1 MAEKDSIIIK
11 GARLHN
17 LKNISVNI
25 PKNKMVVITGVSG
38 SGKST
43 LAYDTIYAEAQRRYI
58 QSLSSYARQ
67 FLKNH
72 KKPEVEYIQ
81 GLSPAIAIEHKT
93 SINNSRSTVGTITEI
108 YYYLTIL
115 YERIGK
121 TFSPISGKEVKK
133 DSFKDFKQYIN
144 QFKKG
149 DKFIISCQIEAKHI
163 TSFLKEGY
171 HRVIID
177 GEMSSIEEITCKP
190 SQLEIVIDRLAYN
203 TNDEFKS
210 IIKETYTKAI
220 NIGAGEFSIY
230 NENIVLLK
238 KFNNLFMLDNIQF
251 EIPNKDLL
259 NFNNPY
265 GACKNCNGNGNLID
279 LDLDKII
286 PDKNLSVIEDLVHPW
301 RSGKME
307 KWKNELIK
315 QSKKIGF
322 PLDKKYSKLSKKEKD
337 ILWNGT
343 SGFRG
348 IDGFFNFLKKKSYKI
363 QYRVMLGKYRSLS
376 VCKVCNG
383 NRLRKETEF
392 IMINKQN
399 IQSLINYSM
408 SELLRFIK
416 KIQIPNDQAKIIQK
430 IKNELI
436 LRIESM
442 INLGLDYL
450 TLNRTSNS
458 LSGGEVQKINIT
470 KSIGSGLIGSLYI
483 LDEPS
488 VGLHPR
494 DTYQLIQILKN
505 LRNMGNSI
513 IIVEHDK
520 DIIQAADYIIDLG
533 PYAGVNGG
541 EIIYQGS
548 VNNKSKKSLTLN
560 YINRSKNT
568 NNHSQ
573 NRKPKEFIRI
583 KGIKQNN
590 LKNISISIP
599 IKLFTAITGV
609 SGSGKTTLLKEVVL
623 PAIKR
628 KFKDYS
634 FKPPKLDSI
643 EFNSNYVESI
653 SFLNQNSIKKSSK
666 STPITYI
673 KGFNSIRSLFAN
685 QKLAK
690 VNKFTPKYF
699 SFNTNGGRCDSC
711 KGLGFINI
719 EMQFLSDIQLICET
733 CQGKRYKDDI
743 LNIYFKNKNISDIL
757 NLNVQEGYDFF
768 LTENEIRIS
777 EQMKPLIDVGLGYL
791 KLGQPVS
798 TLSSGEAQRLKIA
811 SFLSEKKDKS
821 ILIFDEPTKG
831 LHFYD
836 IEILIIAL
844 QKLVDLGNTIIV
856 IEHNLELIKNVDWV
870 IDLGPEGGN
879 NGGLINFIGTPD
891 KLKETNT
898 HTGQAL
904 KNNFNGQ
911 QIVDDNN

>member
-1 MAEKDSIIIK
+1 MKNQDSIIIK

-17 LKNISVNI
+17 LKNISLHI

-72 KKPEVEYIQ
+72 NKPELEYIK

-93 SINNSRSTVGTITEI
+93 NINNSRSTVGTITEL

-121 TFSPISGKEVKK
+121 TFSPISGEEVKQ
-133 DSFKDFKQYIN
+133 DSFEDFKKYIN
-144 QFKKG
+144 KFKKG
-149 DKFIISCQIEAKHI
+149 QNFIISCKIESKFMI
-163 TSFLKEGY
+163 SFLKEGY

-177 GEMSSIEEITCKP
+177 GKVKLIEDVTYTPNQIELI
-190 SQLEIVIDRLAYN
+190 IDRLTYDN
-203 TNDEFKS
+203 SSEFES

-220 NIGAGEFSIY
+220 SVGSGEFSVY
-230 NENIVLLK
+230 NKNIELLK
-238 KFNNLFMLDNIQF
+238 KFNNLLILDGIQF
-251 EIPNKDLL
+251 EIPNKDLF

-265 GACKNCNGNGNLID
+265 GACENCNGHGDLMD

-286 PDKNLSVIEDLVHPW
+286 PDKQLSIIEDLVHPW

-307 KWKNELIK
+307 KWKNELINK
-315 QSKKIGF
+315 SKEIGF
-322 PLDKKYSKLSKKEKD
+322 PIRKKYSELSKKEKD
-337 ILWNGT
+337 ILWNGHG
-343 SGFRG
+343 SYRG
-348 IDGFFNFLKKKSYKI
+348 IYGFFNFLKKKSYKI

-376 VCKVCNG
+376 VCKVCKG
-383 NRLRKETEF
+383 NRLKKQTEY
-392 IMINKQN
+392 IVINNQN
-399 IQSLINYSM
+399 IQSLINYSI
-408 SELLRFIK
+408 SELLIFIS
-416 KIQIPNDQAKIIQK
+416 KIQTPNDQYKIIQK
-430 IKNELI
+430 IKNEIL
-436 LRIESM
+436 LRIKSM

-450 TLNRTSNS
+450 TLNRASNS
-458 LSGGEVQKINIT
+458 LSGGEMQKINIT

-494 DTYQLIQILKN
+494 DTQQLIQILKN
-505 LRNMGNSI
+505 LRDIGNSI

-520 DIIQAADYIIDLG
+520 DIIKAADHIIDLG
-533 PYAGVNGG
+533 PYAGLNGG
-541 EIIYQGS
+541 KIIYQGS
-548 VNNKSKKSLTLN
+548 VNKKNTQSLTLS
-560 YINRSKNT
+560 YINGLNSTKN
-568 NNHSQ
+568 NCQ
-573 NRKPKEFIRI
+573 NRTPKHFIKI
-583 KGIKQNN
+583 NGIKKNN
-590 LKNISISIP
+590 LKNIDISIP
-599 IKLFTAITGV
+599 INLFTAITGV

-628 KFKDYS
+628 KFKDYK
-634 FKPPKLDSI
+634 FKPPEISSI
-643 EFNSNYVESI
+643 QFNTDYIENI
-653 SFLNQNSIKKSSK
+653 DFLNQNSIKKSSK
-666 STPITYI
+666 STPVTYV
-673 KGFNSIRSLFAN
+673 KGFNSIRSLFAE

-690 VNKFTPKYF
+690 INNLTPKYF
-699 SFNTNGGRCDSC
+699 SFNTHGGRCESC
-711 KGLGFINI
+711 KGLGFIII
-719 EMQFLSDIQLICET
+719 EMQFLSDIQLKCET
-733 CQGKRYKDDI
+733 CQGKRYKDEI
-743 LNIYFKNKNISDIL
+743 LSIYFKNKNISDVL
-757 NLNVQEGYDFF
+757 NLNIQEGYDFF
-768 LTENEIRIS
+768 LKENEIRIS
-777 EQMKPLIDVGLGYL
+777 NQIKPLIEVGLGYL
-791 KLGQPVS
+791 KLGQSVS

-844 QKLVDLGNTIIV
+844 QKLVNLGNTIIV
-856 IEHNLELIKNVDWV
+856 IEHNLDLIKSVDWV

-879 NGGLINFIGTPD
+879 RGGLINFSGTPHQLAHTD
-891 KLKETNT
+891 T

-904 KNNFNGQ
+904 KNDFNSQ
-911 QIVDDNN
+911 

>member
-1 MAEKDSIIIK
+1 MAKKDSIIIK

-72 KKPEVEYIQ
+72 NKPELESIT

-115 YERIGK
+115 YERLGK

-133 DSFKDFKQYIN
+133 DSFEDFKTYIG
-144 QFKKG
+144 QLKKG
-149 DKFIISCQIEAKHI
+149 EKFIISCEINSQHI

-171 HRVIID
+171 HKVIIN
-177 GEMSSIEEITCKP
+177 GKVKLIEEIEHTSNK
-190 SQLEIVIDRLAYN
+190 SELIIDRLTYN
-203 TNDEFKS
+203 KSDEFDA
-210 IIKETYTKAI
+210 ILKETYTKAI
-220 NIGAGEFSIY
+220 SAGGGEFAVY
-230 NENIVLLK
+230 NEHIVLLK
-238 KFNNLFMLDNIQF
+238 KFNNLFVLDDIQF
-251 EIPNKDLL
+251 ETPNKDLF

-265 GACKNCNGNGNLID
+265 GACEHCNGHGNLID

-286 PDKNLSVIEDLVHPW
+286 PEKTFSVIEDLVHPW
-301 RSGKME
+301 KSGKME
-307 KWKNELIK
+307 KWKHELIK
-315 QSKKIGF
+315 KSKEIGF
-322 PLDKKYSKLSKKEKD
+322 PVNKKYSQLSEKEKN
-337 ILWNGT
+337 ILWYGT
-343 SGFRG
+343 KGFRG
-348 IDGFFNFLKKKSYKI
+348 IYGFFDFLKKKSYKI

-376 VCKVCNG
+376 VCKACRG
-383 NRLRKETEF
+383 NRLKKETEY
-392 IMINKQN
+392 ITINNQN
-399 IQSLINYSM
+399 IQSLINYSI
-408 SELLRFIK
+408 SELFIFIN
-416 KIQIPNDQAKIIQK
+416 KIQIPNDQAKIIKK
-430 IKNELI
+430 IKNEII
-436 LRIESM
+436 LRIKSM
-442 INLGLDYL
+442 MSLGLDYL
-450 TLNRTSNS
+450 TLNRASNC

-488 VGLHPR
+488 IGLHPR
-494 DTYQLIQILKN
+494 DTQQLIQILKT

-520 DIIQAADYIIDLG
+520 DIIEASDYIIDLG
-533 PYAGVNGG
+533 PYAGLNGG
-541 EIIYQGS
+541 EIIYEGS
-548 VNNKSKKSLTLN
+548 VKKRNTKSLTLN
-560 YINRSKNT
+560 YLNGVRII
-568 NNHSQ
+568 NNHSK
-573 NRKPKEFIRI
+573 NRTPKNFIDI

-590 LKNISISIP
+590 LKNINVSIP
-599 IKLFTAITGV
+599 INIFTAITGV
-609 SGSGKTTLLKEVVL
+609 SGSGKTTLLKEVFL

-628 KFKDYS
+628 QFKDYR
-634 FKPPKLDSI
+634 FKAPKLDSI
-643 EFNSNYVESI
+643 QFNTNDIENI
-653 SFLNQNSIKKSSK
+653 DFLDQKSIKKSSK

-673 KGFNSIRSLFAN
+673 NGFNNIRSLFAD
-685 QKLAK
+685 QHLAK
-690 VNKFTPKYF
+690 IHNFTPKYF
-699 SFNTNGGRCDSC
+699 SFNTNGGRCESC

-719 EMQFLSDIQLICET
+719 EMQFLSDIQLTCET
-733 CQGKRYKDDI
+733 CHGKRYKDDI
-743 LNIYFKNKNISDIL
+743 LNIHFKNKNISDIL
-757 NLNVQEGYDFF
+757 DLNVQEAYDFF
-768 LTENEIRIS
+768 LTENEIKIS
-777 EQMKPLIDVGLGYL
+777 NQIQPLIDVGLGYL
-791 KLGQPVS
+791 KLGQSVS

-856 IEHNLELIKNVDWV
+856 IEHNLEVVKNVDWV
-870 IDLGPEGGN
+870 IDLGPDGGE
-879 NGGLINFIGTPD
+879 NGGLVNFTGTPD
-891 KLKETNT
+891 QLQKTNT

-904 KNNFNGQ
+904 RNDFNNQ